1 MFSDGDLM
9 ASTHFVAHA
18 LRELDSGLRSVL
30 VSMLDA
36 ERRNSLSTDE
46 THKAQIDAVCALL
59 GFRDDDE
66 IRTQWRAY
74 ASRLHEWTHRNALL
88 APRVADSDFEAWWDV
103 GQAVLYRIARQFET
117 IYGEALPRVDE
128 LARKEDPTG
137 DDLSALRNQ
146 IPHGVVALD
155 RFFAEATPAWF
166 PLLRDAGYFHNPPSL
181 QPDDDGQIAYV
192 PWPPGQYLVRL
203 AQAGSNQSEII
214 EITSALDTDN
224 PAAQEAVVDIALAV
238 SADTAVVL
246 VERIVAYLVTPY
258 QWRLPF
264 KAKDLIVK
272 LAQDNQVTDA
282 LALLRPQLAPSE
294 HRGQIW
300 RSTSLLDEI
309 VPQMFPAAGCDGIDF
324 LLEMLEEQADAQH
337 DYSYIWRPSL
347 DASRGRDMRDA
358 LVSAIRDAAKRVIGA
373 DPEILGPVIAAL
385 DAREGS
391 IFVRLALD
399 LLVTY
404 PDEATIAE
412 RLGDHDLFDDFKVG
426 REYALLAHAAFVD
439 LPPDLRDRIL
449 GWIEAGPPPAD
460 DDVPDRREHWQ
471 LRHLARLGDGLP
483 NGWQTRYDGLVA
495 KHGEPEKIPQAFWT
509 MTRVGTIAPLTK
521 DDLAAKNTDELLSY
535 LESWTPAEGI
545 DEPSVEG
552 LTDIL
557 AEAALADPPR
567 FSEIMP
573 RLVNLQP
580 DYARAVLGSL
590 QKTAKDG
597 GSLTWGAVLTYAQ
610 EAADRPR
617 LSLPDGEDNH
627 SRGWRDVR
635 SELARLF
642 ETGMTKQVIPPDL
655 AEDLWAVLVELSGD
669 PEPDLSYETRGS
681 NDGLGP
687 AGLALNTIRGLA
699 IQAVMRYAWWRKQ
712 QAPSDQPP
720 VLEDRVRDL
729 LDRHLDPMV
738 EPTKTVRSVYG
749 LWFPT
754 LVNCDPEWATT
765 QVNAIFSTA
774 GQHADLGQT
783 AWDSYLVYSRHVYND
798 VVPLL
803 SDQYA
808 AAVERTIA
816 GLDGEE
822 VREALVAHLLIL
834 YLRDLIQLDGG
845 VLGRFLSDA
854 PVTQRS
860 RLIET
865 IGIDLSNDGEEFSTD
880 VLGRMEALW
889 QARIEHIRNGN
900 LDVAELAAFGW
911 WFASGALDNEWSF
924 EQLMA
929 VLELGATVEPQHLVI
944 ERLHSLLEAHPE
956 QTVKCLA
963 GLIEVTDDFSL
974 VLSSTDEM
982 RDILTG
988 GLASDSPDIHRIAR
1002 GAVNRLVAR
1011 GNATF
1016 ADLL

>member
-1 MFSDGDLM
+1 MFNDGDLM
-9 ASTHFVAHA
+9 ARTHLVAHA

-30 VSMLDA
+30 ISMLDA
-36 ERRNSLSTDE
+36 EQRNSLSGPKA
-46 THKAQIDAVCALL
+46 HKAQVEAACTLL
-59 GFRDDDE
+59 GFREDDE
-66 IRTQWRAY
+66 IRTQWWAY

-88 APRVADSDFEAWWDV
+88 APRVADSDFEAWWDT
-103 GQAVLYRIARQFET
+103 GQAVLYRLARQFET
-117 IYGEALPRVDE
+117 IYGEALPRVDA
-128 LARKEDPTG
+128 LAQKTAPTR

-155 RFFAEATPAWF
+155 RFFARATPAWF
-166 PLLRDAGYFHNPPSL
+166 PLLHDAGYFRDPPSL

-192 PWPPGQYLVRL
+192 PWPPGQYLVRH

-214 EITSALDTDN
+214 EIASALDTDN

-238 SADTAVVL
+238 SADTAVIL

-264 KAKDLIVK
+264 KARDLIVK
-272 LAQDNQVTDA
+272 LAQDDQTSEA

-294 HRGQIW
+294 QRGQMW

-309 VPQMFPAAGCDGIDF
+309 VPEMFPAAGLEGIGF
-324 LLEMLEEQADAQH
+324 LLEILGEQADTQH

-347 DASRGRDMRDA
+347 DVSRGRDMRDA
-358 LVSAIRDAAKRVIGA
+358 LVSATREAAKRVIGA
-373 DPEILGPVIAAL
+373 DREMLGPVIAVL
-385 DAREGS
+385 DAQEGS

-399 LLVTY
+399 LLVAY
-404 PDEATIAE
+404 PDEAMIAE
-412 RLGDHDLFDDFKVG
+412 RLSDRDLFDDFRVG
-426 REYALLAHAAFVD
+426 REYALLAHAAFAD

-449 GWIEAGPPPAD
+449 RWIEAGPPPND
-460 DDVPDRREHWQ
+460 DDTPDRREHWQ
-471 LRHLARLGDGLP
+471 LRQLARLGDGLP
-483 NGWQTRYDGLVA
+483 DGWQARYDELVA
-495 KHGEPEKIPQAFWT
+495 KHGEPERIPQAFRT

-521 DDLAAKNTDELLSY
+521 EDLASKSTDELLAY

-545 DEPSVEG
+545 DEPSAEG
-552 LTDIL
+552 LADTL
-557 AEAALADPPR
+557 AAAALADPSR
-567 FSEIMP
+567 FSEVMP
-573 RLVNLQP
+573 RLVNLRP
-580 DYARAVLGSL
+580 GYARAVLGSL
-590 QKTAKDG
+590 QKTVKDG
-597 GSLTWGAVLTYAQ
+597 GSFSWAPVLVFAQ
-610 EAADRPR
+610 DAAARPR
-617 LSLPDGEDNH
+617 LPLSDGDDDH

-642 ETGMTKQVIPPDL
+642 ETGMAKQVIPPDL
-655 AEDLWAVLVELSGD
+655 AEDLWAVLVELSDD
-669 PEPDLSYETRGS
+669 PEPDLSYETELS

-720 VLEDRVRDL
+720 VLDDRVRDL

-754 LVNCDPEWATT
+754 LVNCDPKWAAT

-783 AWDSYLVYSRHVYND
+783 AWDSYLVYSHVYND

-803 SDQYA
+803 GDQYA

-816 GLDGEE
+816 GVDGEE

-834 YLRDLIQLDGG
+834 YLRDLIQLDGR

-854 PVTQRS
+854 PVTQRA

-865 IGIDLSNDGEEFSTD
+865 IGIDLSNGEEFSTD

-889 QARIEHIRNGN
+889 QDRIEHIVDGN

-911 WFASGALDNEWSF
+911 WFASGALDNDWSF
-924 EQLMA
+924 EQLVA

-944 ERLHSLLEAHPE
+944 ERLHSLLEAYPA

-963 GLIEVTDDFSL
+963 GLVEVTDDSSL

-982 RDILTG
+982 RDILAG
-988 GLASDSPDIHRIAR
+988 GLASDSPDVHRIAR

-1016 ADLL
+1016 ADML